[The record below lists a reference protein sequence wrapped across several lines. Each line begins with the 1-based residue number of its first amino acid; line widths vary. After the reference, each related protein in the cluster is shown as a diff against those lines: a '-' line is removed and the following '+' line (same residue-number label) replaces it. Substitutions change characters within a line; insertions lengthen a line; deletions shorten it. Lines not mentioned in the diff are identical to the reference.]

1 MKLSAPGGSAG
12 NALQLLSVVSKA
24 NLDSNALNA
33 MWVSLKDAIH
43 RIFEQ
48 KSSSMSFELLY
59 NYGYKLCLH
68 KRGDMLYSGV
78 CDTIREHL
86 VQIVESVRCLPEEG
100 LLSGIKRTWD
110 NFKVVATNIKD
121 ILLYMNRTHVKKLE
135 KPDTFE
141 VALNQFRDVVIYNEN
156 IRGRLKH
163 ILLTNVALERNGNII
178 DRHLMRSIVSVLVE
192 LGAYEDEFERDF
204 LDQAKTFYMQESQQL
219 LNECTCADYMRRVDL
234 RLIEEANRATSYL
247 SPSSHTKVLSAVEAQ
262 LITFHARKLVEME
275 TSGCTAMF
283 QDDRIDDL
291 RRMYTLFYRVPNTL
305 DVLRDFMGAY
315 VKKAGLL
322 IVSDSENLKDPVR
335 FVQQMI
341 DLRTKFDTIVNK
353 SFSAEK
359 QAIRT
364 LKSAFEDFV
373 NQDSRCASFL
383 ASFVDDLLKSSLK
396 YVSESE
402 AETHLDRFMV
412 LFRILTDKD
421 VFENYYKHLLAKRL
435 LGGKSV
441 SDELEKTM
449 IAKLK
454 AECGYQFTSKLVGM
468 LTDMQLSKGV
478 MEDFRVSDVY
488 STLPNK
494 IDLEVHMLTAGFWP
508 FKSNPACQLPVEIE
522 ACCEIFK
529 SFYMQKYQGRKIV
542 WITHNGT
549 ADIKANYRAGR
560 KEFTVSTL
568 QMCILV
574 LFNGKSTL
582 SMQELLNIVV
592 PHDNLEFKR
601 HLLSLCTP
609 KMKILNKRSKG
620 KGVLDDDVFTY
631 NDEFISKFKH
641 LKVPLISIKEVGGD
655 SSPMA
660 QEREGPRSGV
670 SISVEQDRRHLVEA
684 SIVRIMKTRRTL
696 QHNELIAEITH
707 QLQNRF
713 NPKPV
718 FIKKCIESLIE
729 RDYLDRDKE
738 DTRIYKYLA

>member
-1 MKLSAPGGSAG
+1 MKLSTSGSCGG
-12 NALQLLSVVSKA
+12 NALLGLSVVNKA
-24 NLDSNALNA
+24 TLDSNALNA
-33 MWVSLKDAIH
+33 MWVSLKDALH
-43 RIFEQ
+43 KIFEQ

-78 CDTIREHL
+78 CDTIKEHL
-86 VQIVESVRCLPEEG
+86 IHIVESVRCLPDEG
-100 LLSGIKRTWD
+100 LLAGIKHTWD

-121 ILLYMNRTHVKKLE
+121 ILLYMNRTHVKKME

-141 VALNQFRDVVIYNEN
+141 VALNHFREVIIYNEN
-156 IRGRLKH
+156 IRGRLKS
-163 ILLTNVALERNGNII
+163 ILLTNVADERNGNMT
-178 DRHLMRSIVSVLVE
+178 DRHMMRSIVFVLVE

-204 LDQAKTFYMQESQQL
+204 LDQAKTFYTQESQQL
-219 LNECTCADYMRRVDL
+219 LNECTCADYMLKVDL
-234 RLIEEANRATSYL
+234 RLEEEGNRASNYL
-247 SPSSHTKVLSAVEAQ
+247 SHTTLPKLLSVLDAE
-262 LITFHARKLVEME
+262 LITFHARTLVEME
-275 TSGCTAMF
+275 TSGCSTMF
-283 QDDRIDDL
+283 QEDRIEDL
-291 RRMYTLFYRVPNTL
+291 RRMYTLFRRVPSTL
-305 DVLRDFMGAY
+305 DVLRDFMGSY

-322 IVSDSENLKDPVR
+322 IVSDSENLKEPVR

-341 DLRTKFDTIVNK
+341 DLRTKFDTIVTS
-353 SFSAEK
+353 SFLAEK

-383 ASFVDDLLKSSLK
+383 ASFVDDLLKNALK

-402 AETHLDRFMV
+402 AEAHLDQFMM
-412 LFRILTDKD
+412 LFRLLTDKD

-468 LTDMQLSKGV
+468 LTDMQLSKIV
-478 MEDFRVSDVY
+478 MEDFRVSDDY
-488 STLPNK
+488 PLLPNK
-494 IDLEVHMLTAGFWP
+494 IDLEVHVLTSGFWP
-508 FKSNPACQLPVEIE
+508 FKSNPACRLPSAIE
-522 ACCEIFK
+522 TCCEVFK
-529 SFYMQKYQGRKIV
+529 SFYTRKYQGRKIV

-549 ADIKANYRAGR
+549 ADIKAYYHAGR
-560 KEFTVSTL
+560 KDFTVSTL
-568 QMCILV
+568 QMCILL
-574 LFNGKSTL
+574 LFNGKATL
-582 SMQELLNIVV
+582 SLQELLSVIL
-592 PHDNLEFKR
+592 PHDHLEFKR

-609 KMKILNKRSKG
+609 KMKILNKQSKG
-620 KGVLDDDVFTY
+620 KGVLDNDVFTY
-631 NDEFISKFKH
+631 NDEFTSKFKH

-655 SSPMA
+655 SSPMV

-670 SISVEQDRRHLVEA
+670 SIAVEQDRRHLVEA

-696 QHNELIAEITH
+696 LHNELVAEVTH

-729 RDYLDRDKE
+729 RDYLDRDKD